1 MFLNKDN
8 FLSVDELP
16 RRIKIY
22 NCNIDKNMELQNLHE
37 GVASQG
43 ESFLR
48 SIVNVSDVCS
58 QGYLIFICGYTI
70 AVIPSFGR
78 NGDLSSYFLFD
89 LHVEMIVVSL
99 LARLVFQY

>member
-1 MFLNKDN
+1 MFLNKDD
-8 FLSVDELP
+8 FSSVDELP

-22 NCNIDKNMELQNLHE
+22 NCNIDINIELQNLHE

-48 SIVNVSDVCS
+48 NIVNVSDVCS

-78 NGDLSSYFLFD
+78 NGSIY
-89 LHVEMIVVSL
+89 M
-99 LARLVFQY
+99 

>member
-58 QGYLIFICGYTI
+58 QGY
-70 AVIPSFGR
+70 
-78 NGDLSSYFLFD
+78 FD
-89 LHVEMIVVSL
+89 IYMQLHHCSNSK
-99 LARLVFQY
+99 FW